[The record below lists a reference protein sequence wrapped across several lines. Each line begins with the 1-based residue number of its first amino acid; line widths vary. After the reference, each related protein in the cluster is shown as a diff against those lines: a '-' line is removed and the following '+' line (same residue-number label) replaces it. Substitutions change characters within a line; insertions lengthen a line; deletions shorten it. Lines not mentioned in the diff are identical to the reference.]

1 MPKTEPRALHL
12 LHPGWTLALPFLA
25 LTCLMLCRPDRL
37 LYTSL
42 ISTSI
47 YALMPW
53 IFPSCRLRVDHYF
66 CPMNVA
72 LVLMSLRLAV
82 VPMLVMATGPESR
95 VLAVLPSLSSMEG
108 ALLIDTLAYIAF
120 CLSLALAP
128 RRLMMPRSPVIAHLL
143 SQTPGFAMT
152 WAFAAIGMLGFF
164 WAFGAPSNLLL
175 FYSDPDQI
183 AEFQKSL
190 EGTLRGLFS
199 TIFRPFFAY
208 ALVAW
213 WSRVADKS
221 IAAFPNVPQGGSW
234 RPVIVGLVAA
244 VGITIA
250 NITFNF
256 NRAAFV
262 FPLICLTAVYSA
274 RVRRIPLG
282 ATVMAMMLILPLLIA
297 IETYRAGFQ
306 PGAKK
311 TEATLESIMGS
322 ISENVQA
329 YSPGPQYAGLF
340 YDKIGWGEHLYLGST
355 IAYSIMTPVPL
366 LGKSFREDNGPAL
379 FNYALYGFR
388 GNEDQII
395 PYSTELFANF
405 HAPGVIAG
413 FMLLGLFLSQTE
425 RWFHAAQSTF
435 AAFSIQYVS
444 LWAAL
449 LVVWSISVYS
459 QIMIYFFCP
468 IYFYLAVF
476 HARAWLRAF
485 NPRRLPPH
493 QSPIGVTS

>member
-1 MPKTEPRALHL
+1 
-12 LHPGWTLALPFLA
+12 
-25 LTCLMLCRPDRL
+25 MLCRPDRL

-82 VPMLVMATGPESR
+82 VPMLVMTTGPESR

-108 ALLIDTLAYIAF
+108 ALLIDTLAYVAF

-128 RRLMMPRSPVIAHLL
+128 RRLIIPRSSVISHLL
-143 SQTPGFAMT
+143 SQTPSVTMT
-152 WAFAAIGMLGFF
+152 WAFAAIGILGFF
-164 WAFGAPSNLLL
+164 WAFGSPHNLMAY
-175 FYSDPDQI
+175 YSDPDQT

-190 EGTLRGLFS
+190 DGTIIGLFS
-199 TIFRPFFAY
+199 TILRPFFAY

-213 WSRVADKS
+213 WSRVADDS
-221 IAAFPNVPQGGSW
+221 IARDTPRGRSW

-244 VGITIA
+244 VGIMAA
-250 NITFNF
+250 NITFSF

-262 FPLICLTAVYSA
+262 FPVICLTAVYSA
-274 RVRRIPLG
+274 RLRRIPLG
-282 ATVMAMMLILPLLIA
+282 ATVMAMMLILPLLMA
-297 IETYRAGFQ
+297 VETYRAGLQ

-311 TEATLESIMGS
+311 TEATLASIMGG

-355 IAYSIMTPVPL
+355 IVYSIMTPVPL
-366 LGKSFREDNGPAL
+366 FGKSFREDNGPAL
-379 FNYALYGFR
+379 FNYALYGFH

-449 LVVWSISVYS
+449 LVVWSISVYT
-459 QIMIYFFCP
+459 QILIYFFCP

-485 NPRRLPPH
+485 TPRRLSH
-493 QSPIGVTS
+493 RQSPIGVTS